1 MGGEIIKCQAWVDY
15 HEGLKEGEQK
25 GKALGR
31 QEGINSL
38 IAELLKD
45 GKLSEEEA
53 AAYLEKTGPS
63 SKLN

>member
-1 MGGEIIKCQAWVDY
+1 MGGEIIKCQALVDY
-15 HEGLKEGEQK
+15 HEGLKEGE
-25 GKALGR
+25 ALGR
-31 QEGINSL
+31 QEEINSL

>member
-15 HEGLKEGEQK
+15 HEGLKEGE
-25 GKALGR
+25 ALGR